1 MLRKILYADTE
12 ALDNYISIIDGYIFD
27 EQEIVQSSTTN
38 KGGKLGVGF
47 SKVNA
52 EGNLGNQKEEK
63 ISLNAR
69 VNDASKLDKIIKYL
83 KENDELKYYEN
94 IDEEIWNDI
103 YRDDFIEVLVTPRF
117 SKFEEVTNAMNSIKQ
132 LCEVVQTF
140 LGDNVIDDAGKEAI
154 NGFERLSES
163 RNRNSLSCVF
173 NFEDKKYPLI
183 GTIDKTYL
191 KTSKDN
197 FVSQAYML
205 CKIQK
210 KIDKG
215 NSICLDE
222 IFEDVKSIAINREQR
237 RKMAKKDMSNPKEI
251 KDKIMGPAFVVIPI
265 AIYQ

>member
-117 SKFEEVTNAMNSIKQ
+117 SKFE
-132 LCEVVQTF
+132 
-140 LGDNVIDDAGKEAI
+140 
-154 NGFERLSES
+154 
-163 RNRNSLSCVF
+163 
-173 NFEDKKYPLI
+173 
-183 GTIDKTYL
+183 
-191 KTSKDN
+191 
-197 FVSQAYML
+197 
-205 CKIQK
+205 
-210 KIDKG
+210 
-215 NSICLDE
+215 
-222 IFEDVKSIAINREQR
+222 
-237 RKMAKKDMSNPKEI
+237 
-251 KDKIMGPAFVVIPI
+251 
-265 AIYQ
+265 